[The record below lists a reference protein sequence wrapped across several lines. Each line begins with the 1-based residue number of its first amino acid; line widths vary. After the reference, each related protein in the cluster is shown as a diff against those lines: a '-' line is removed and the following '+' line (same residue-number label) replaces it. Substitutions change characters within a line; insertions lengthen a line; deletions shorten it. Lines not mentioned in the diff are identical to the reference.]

1 MAAAPPLN
9 GKSLKIPVSGRAA
22 FFQHAGILRGEGKL
36 PQRFPRRDYHSLK
49 AVFIQPRKGHVFKYS
64 HVRPERKILKHKAEI
79 ALLRRQVNPAFPGK
93 NAAIVQPDFA
103 LIRRFQPG
111 DHPQKRRFPAAG
123 GAQQRGKAPV
133 LDRQGR
139 GMDDLPFVKAL
150 CNLLQ
155 SNFHSIPLFSI
166 RSLV

>member
-64 HVRPERKILKHKAEI
+64 HVRPERKILKHKAK
-79 ALLRRQVNPAFPGK
+79 ASPFRR
-93 NAAIVQPDFA
+93 
-103 LIRRFQPG
+103 
-111 DHPQKRRFPAAG
+111 
-123 GAQQRGKAPV
+123 
-133 LDRQGR
+133 
-139 GMDDLPFVKAL
+139 
-150 CNLLQ
+150 
-155 SNFHSIPLFSI
+155 
-166 RSLV
+166 